1 MRADLWFRGIKEK
14 KIIER
19 IRRLTLNKKF
29 NLSIP

>member
-14 KIIER
+14 KIIDR